1 MLEMEVF
8 AHLVFLVNTLASE
21 AKKELGISKRGPVS
35 QNS

>member
-1 MLEMEVF
+1 MLERTF
-8 AHLVFLVNTLASE
+8 LAHLVFLVNTLASE